1 MKDLLARANAITKRM
16 AALMAERIEAT
27 RVATEVFTPPCEP
40 GSQQS
45 AYYLSNQEEKVVMMT
60 MILIY
65 LWGLCHLQ

>member
-27 RVATEVFTPPCEP
+27 SVATEVFTPPCEP

-45 AYYLSNQEEKVVMMT
+45 EYYKYLSICYQEERVVMLT

-65 LWGLCHLQ
+65 L